1 MTILGEKFKVHITN
15 PIGSCLD
22 TNNNVIFKV
31 NYGIVDGV
39 IDASGEPQ
47 YAYVLDEDKPID
59 TFEGYLVAI
68 VHRVNDVENKWVI
81 SNYHLSKEEIYEKI
95 SFIEGFFNIEIIL

>member
-31 NYGIVDGV
+31 NYGIVDG
-39 IDASGEPQ
+39 
-47 YAYVLDEDKPID
+47 EDKPID